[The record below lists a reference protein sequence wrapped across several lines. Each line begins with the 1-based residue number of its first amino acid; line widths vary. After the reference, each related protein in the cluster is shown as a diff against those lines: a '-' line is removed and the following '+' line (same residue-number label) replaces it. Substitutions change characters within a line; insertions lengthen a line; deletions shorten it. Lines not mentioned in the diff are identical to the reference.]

1 MKLNI
6 LAPMITD
13 DKKLVFMDFTSGKT
27 YNVKLENSEFSLNE
41 IGEEVSQ
48 ACFDD
53 IADEQEAMAPEIP
66 VDEIRSVLNTEKG
79 LSEQNE
85 KHIFRRK

>member
-1 MKLNI
+1 MKLNV

-27 YNVKLENSEFSLNE
+27 YNIKLENNEFSLIE
-41 IGEEVSQ
+41 IEEEASQ
-48 ACFDD
+48 ACFED
-53 IADEQEAMAPEIP
+53 IAEQQAAMAPEIP
-66 VDEIRSVLNTEKG
+66 VDEIRSVLDTEKG
-79 LSEQNE
+79 LTKQNE